1 MVLNFET
8 IYRDVQVAQIA
19 TSLKLNKNIVESIIV
34 GYVSY
39 LKKHLEEGETVKFL
53 NVCYL
58 RVNGQDESSHKTLA
72 YICTELSK
80 DFGVSSNVIYRV
92 LTSFEEY
99 LISDLQN
106 MYTYCIRGLI
116 NIRLEKNT
124 KGEYRVRTKKS
135 TIYNGLPVYVTTIGS
150 FKRRVEIL

>member
-1 MVLNFET
+1 MNFET
-8 IYRDVQVAQIA
+8 VYRDVQVDQVA
-19 TSLKLNKNIVESIIV
+19 TSLKLSKNVVENILTT
-34 GYVSY
+34 YVAY
-39 LKKHLEEGETVKFL
+39 LKKRLEEGETIKFL

-58 RVNGQDESSHKTLA
+58 RVNSKDESSHKTLA
-72 YICTELSK
+72 YVCTEL
-80 DFGVSSNVIYRV
+80 GNTLGISSSVVYRV
-92 LTSFEEY
+92 LTSFEEC

-135 TIYNGLPVYVTTIGS
+135 TIYNGDPIYVTTLGS